1 MSSRRQLRVAE
12 LLQQELATMIT
23 FDLRDPRLAF
33 VSVTRVQASPDLRH
47 ANVYISSLDGEESQA
62 EVMAALRHASGFLRR
77 ELGRR
82 TALRYVPELAFH
94 FDDGLIQS
102 QRMSD
107 LLDEIATQE
116 AADTP
121 PAGGIVPSE
130 DAL

>member
-12 LLQQELATMIT
+12 LIQQELATLIT

-47 ANVYISSLDGEESQA
+47 ANVYISSLGGEESQA
-62 EVMAALRHASGFLRR
+62 EVMAALRKASGFLRR
-77 ELGRR
+77 ELGHR
-82 TALRYVPELAFH
+82 TNLRYVPELAFH

-107 LLDEIATQE
+107 LLDEIASQE
-116 AADTP
+116 APAEAVAADDEQP
-121 PAGGIVPSE
+121 
-130 DAL
+130 

>member
-12 LLQQELATMIT
+12 LIQQELATLIT

-47 ANVYISSLDGEESQA
+47 ANVYISSLDGEESQT
-62 EVMAALRHASGFLRR
+62 EVMAALRKASGFLRR
-77 ELGRR
+77 ELGHR
-82 TALRYVPELAFH
+82 TNLRYVPELAFH

-107 LLDEIATQE
+107 LLDEIASQE
-116 AADTP
+116 APAEAVAADDEQP
-121 PAGGIVPSE
+121 
-130 DAL
+130 

>member
-12 LLQQELATMIT
+12 LIQQELATLIT

-47 ANVYISSLDGEESQA
+47 ANVYISSLSGEESEA
-62 EVMAALRHASGFLRR
+62 EIIATLRHASGFLRR
-77 ELGRR
+77 ELGNR

-107 LLDEIATQE
+107 LLDEIASQE
-116 AADTP
+116 SAAEEVTP
-121 PAGGIVPSE
+121 GE
-130 DAL
+130 DQP

>member
-12 LLQQELATMIT
+12 LIQQELATLIT

-47 ANVYISSLDGEESQA
+47 ANVYISSLSGEESEA
-62 EVMAALRHASGFLRR
+62 EIMAALRHASGFLRR
-77 ELGRR
+77 ELGNR
-82 TALRYVPELAFH
+82 TTLRYVPELAFH

-107 LLDEIATQE
+107 LLDGIASQEPAGEEIA
-116 AADTP
+116 P
-121 PAGGIVPSE
+121 GE
-130 DAL
+130 DQP

>member
-12 LLQQELATMIT
+12 LIQQELATMIT

-47 ANVYISSLDGEESQA
+47 ANVYISSLSGEESEA
-62 EVMAALRHASGFLRR
+62 EIMAALRKASGFLRR
-77 ELGRR
+77 QLGSR

-102 QRMSD
+102 QRMAD
-107 LLDEIATQE
+107 LLDEIASE
-116 AADTP
+116 ESSADEVAP
-121 PAGGIVPSE
+121 DEEPS
-130 DAL
+130 